1 MQRDRWP
8 FIPTCLSEIIDN
20 DRLAVIEAGCAE
32 RLGRAMTIIDGSPA
46 QEALGR
52 TDPLNQRQN
61 FEAFCHL
68 LRDETRVKGGNAAC
82 EECDQRMTKALLQRQ
97 EPMAY
102 QEFQCHLGLADAAHL
117 VEVAEQPVAVVFG
130 GQFRPSQGH
139 TFVQERVQQLG
150 VGRFAHI
157 QLLDEQ
163 VKPELLHHS
172 STLPPMPADF
182 KQRLAREAAHIQRI
196 AEAEHQRIKHQ

>member
-20 DRLAVIEAGCAE
+20 DRLSVIEAGCAE
-32 RLGRAMTIIDGSPA
+32 RLGRAMTIIDSGA
-46 QEALGR
+46 QEHLGR

-82 EECDQRMTKALLQRQ
+82 EECDQRMTRALLQRQ
-97 EPMAY
+97 EPAAY

-130 GQFRPSQGH
+130 GQFQPDQGH
-139 TFVQERVQQLG
+139 ALVQERVQQLG
-150 VGRFAHI
+150 TGRFSQI
-157 QLLDEQ
+157 QLLDDG
-163 VKPELLHHS
+163 VKPELMRHS
-172 STLPPMPADF
+172 LTLPPMPADF

-196 AEAEHQRIKHQ
+196 A